1 MILTSTSL
9 WILAVYALRIALFGN
24 PLVQHVAAA
33 RPALVAAADAVAGRG
48 EAGEDDPETAQFV
61 SGFFRRVLLGF
72 AMLLLEF
79 VLLARLYWLDV
90 LPGLAM
96 ALFVRSLVVAAV
108 GSLATGY
115 LNRETGTFAAI
126 LAMPRW
132 LHRLDRANALVSG
145 LAALVFLL
153 ALIRK

>member
-1 MILTSTSL
+1 LFLTSTSL

-33 RPALVAAADAVAGRG
+33 RPALVAAADAATASDETR
-48 EAGEDDPETAQFV
+48 EDDQETAQFV
-61 SGFFRRVLLGF
+61 AGFFRRVLLGF

-79 VLLARLYWLDV
+79 ALLARLYWLDV
-90 LPGLAM
+90 LPWLAL

-108 GSLATGY
+108 GSIAAGY
-115 LNRETGTFAAI
+115 LNRETGSFSAI

-132 LHRLDRANALVSG
+132 MHRLDRANALVSG
-145 LAALVFLL
+145 IAALVFLFV
-153 ALIRK
+153 LIRK